1 MRFTALALPI
11 VFGAALAGP
20 CRPSSVESSL
30 TTSSETTALVD
41 VTTTSAVTLS
51 TEQSTEDTTTTS
63 ETTSASTTTSMAE
76 STTESTTTTTETI
89 SASTTTSMAEST
101 TESTAAAT
109 STTAP
114 SGPCQAPASLQCCQS
129 VGTISSP
136 PIGLILSLLGI
147 VVRDTNI
154 LLGTTCSSIT
164 NAGSCPATPVC
175 CNDNSHGGL
184 ISIGCTRV

>member
-11 VFGAALAGP
+11 VFGPALAGP
-20 CRPSSVESSL
+20 CRPSTVESSL

-51 TEQSTEDTTTTS
+51 TTQSTDD
-63 ETTSASTTTSMAE
+63 
-76 STTESTTTTTETI
+76 TTTTTETI

-114 SGPCQAPASLQCCQS
+114 SGPCQAPASLQCCQT
-129 VGTISSP
+129 VGTVSTP
-136 PIGLILSLLGI
+136 VIGLILSLLGI

-154 LLGTTCSSIT
+154 LLGITCSPIT

>member
-1 MRFTALALPI
+1 MRFTITALALPI
-11 VFGAALAGP
+11 IFGAALAGP
-20 CRPSSVESSL
+20 CRPSTVESSL

-51 TEQSTEDTTTTS
+51 TGQSTDY
-63 ETTSASTTTSMAE
+63 
-76 STTESTTTTTETI
+76 TTTTTETI

-114 SGPCQAPASLQCCQS
+114 SGLCRAPASLQCCQT
-129 VGTISSP
+129 VGTPSSGPIS
-136 PIGLILSLLGI
+136 LLLSLLGI
-147 VVRDTNI
+147 VVRDSNI
-154 LLGTTCSSIT
+154 LIGATCSPIT
-164 NAGSCPATPVC
+164 NAGSCPATPLC

-184 ISIGCTRV
+184 ISIGCTRL

>member
-20 CRPSSVESSL
+20 CRPSTVESSL

-51 TEQSTEDTTTTS
+51 TAQSTDD
-63 ETTSASTTTSMAE
+63 
-76 STTESTTTTTETI
+76 TTTTTETI
-89 SASTTTSMAEST
+89 PASTTTSMAEST

-114 SGPCQAPASLQCCQS
+114 SGLCQAPASLQCCQT
-129 VGTISSP
+129 VGTQRNGVIS
-136 PIGLILSLLGI
+136 LILSLLGI
-147 VVRDTNI
+147 VVRDSNI
-154 LLGTTCSSIT
+154 LIGATCSSIT
-164 NAGSCPATPVC
+164 NAGSCPATPLC

-184 ISIGCTRV
+184 LAIGCTQL